1 MVTQYD
7 DDDSHSH
14 DNKYKHIVIPR
25 FDVTQDEIRRYITQL
40 ENNDT
45 QFKQISDSD
54 FTVDSQNMST
64 TVAAVTTR
72 QIQSIDSPFNDNFM
86 KVSIPDAYRV
96 DAKAFIE
103 RPFYVDEVTFPNTA
117 QRYSLLNNTV
127 KFLPGDIARSNP
139 SVLNMFK
146 MASYGRPDLVLN
158 ASMAGTITHAGCVL
172 MGVLPPMPAYPT
184 ANKSL
189 INTILTGPH
198 AFLHANEATSIVV
211 PAPWYCNADL
221 ATTDMEQ
228 TQGYLTTLDIT
239 ETNGN
244 YATLVFMVLNPLS
257 PSTGST
263 NSLKIVVEACF
274 KNFDLAVP
282 TPRFVTWL
290 PQSGRKK
297 NRVSTSP
304 ELMSFVNVN
313 YDEIDRIAREHSL
326 EIWGTMNARSKRTF
340 IARLRSIAPYVSI
353 GTTLVG
359 LILRLAFSLLAEGEE
374 DNSFKPQS
382 GIVNAI
388 TGGLTGLLDSTAA
401 GIKKVT
407 GDAIDAGRGLIKEYT
422 GLHNPNVPEIH
433 QRVISTETNFLNYT
447 DTPQYFE
454 KLDPFTKFNRIV
466 KEPIFGSTLDEMAIT
481 NIVTKKQ
488 FLGTFVVSIND
499 AIGQMKW
506 ARPISPFQG
515 GDGLEQAGSAI
526 KCYNNLELLHS
537 FSRGWRGGLK
547 LTIQSVMNNKQQ
559 CKLRVIKLYNPSV
572 NITTAYPS
580 YKSIV
585 NAPTHLLEFTQG
597 GQEHEIKLPYLCR
610 NDITPCASNTSFEA
624 MFHGM
629 YYIYVAQP
637 LVISDSSPNQIE
649 FNIYLSGEDDLTF
662 YGYSTSTTY
671 HSNYGILSPPINNNR
686 VRSIVSSPTFD
697 DVRKI
702 TIPKGTYYI
711 DSDNQELFIKR
722 NVSEYL
728 QHSNPPRSKEE
739 IDNITIEASKLISKM
754 VNLDRPTP
762 STTTGPP
769 PPMTESRRLATDI
782 KEKFS
787 RCNALYLRCLS
798 VLGVDKYRELLG
810 KAKVE
815 DSSVVQFDTSHLHTW
830 EAISLRQIF
839 TPRRF
844 EPQSGN
850 SIKVM
855 NEPQDQSHVT
865 RDDSKEQQLTHM
877 TRLMPSV
884 DIRHFI
890 RRMYKS
896 SVNFVNIDPL
906 GASNSTMPLASIIG
920 ELPNNWN
927 YTPIETFSRMYYG
940 KTVGFKF
947 RLLITV
953 DRISAETVSDI
964 DQLDFRLYYIPQNMN
979 ALTGPKLIASA
990 LPNLSAIPSPISNAS
1005 DCIPLPYSV
1014 IAKHTTRTSKVF
1026 EFTLPDTSFY
1036 KFMGSP
1042 IKFYNFDG
1050 NANPRIPAQ
1059 ADFGSLIFQFTNLNE
1074 QFKFNGAI
1082 ETFVGLT
1089 DESRFGYHT
1098 MAPPFA
1104 VYKTASLYLGTDASP
1119 TDSIPPVVNP
1129 FLYRGG
1135 FL

>member
-1 MVTQYD
+1 
-7 DDDSHSH
+7 
-14 DNKYKHIVIPR
+14 
-25 FDVTQDEIRRYITQL
+25 
-40 ENNDT
+40 
-45 QFKQISDSD
+45 
-54 FTVDSQNMST
+54 MST

-103 RPFYVDEVTFPNTA
+103 RPFFVDEVTFPNTA

-172 MGVLPPMPAYPT
+172 MGVLPPMPAFPT

-198 AFLHANEATSIVV
+198 AFLHANEATSIVI

-244 YATLVFMVLNPLS
+244 YATLVFMVLNPLA

-282 TPRFVTWL
+282 TPRFVTWVA
-290 PQSGRKK
+290 QSGR
-297 NRVSTSP
+297 NRDHKSRSP
-304 ELMSFVNVN
+304 ELMAFANIN

-326 EIWGTMNARSKRTF
+326 EIWGTMSARRKRTF
-340 IARLRSIAPYVSI
+340 IARLRSFAPYVSI
-353 GTTLVG
+353 GTTLIG
-359 LILRLAFSLLAEGEE
+359 LILRLAFLSIAEEE
-374 DNSFKPQS
+374 NTDTFNPQS
-382 GIVNAI
+382 GIVDTI
-388 TGGLTGLLDSTAA
+388 TGGITGLLDSTAS

-407 GDAIDAGRGLIKEYT
+407 GDVIDKGRDLIREYT
-422 GLHNPNVPEIH
+422 GLHNPNTPEIH
-433 QRVISTETNFLNYT
+433 QRVISTETNFVNYT
-447 DTPQYFE
+447 DAPQFFE

-515 GDGLEQAGSAI
+515 GDGLALAGSAI

-572 NITTAYPS
+572 NIATAYPS

-662 YGYSTSTTY
+662 YGYSTNTTY
-671 HSNYGILSPPINNNR
+671 HASYDVLNTPTDNR
-686 VRSIVSSPTFD
+686 SKSLVSSPTFD

-702 TIPKGTYYI
+702 NLSKGTYFV

-722 NVSEYL
+722 NVLDYL
-728 QHSNPPRSKEE
+728 KHSSVKKSKEE
-739 IDNITIEASKLISKM
+739 IEHVTIEVSKLISKLI
-754 VNLDRPTP
+754 NSDKPLPEPT
-762 STTTGPP
+762 SEQQL
-769 PPMTESRRLATDI
+769 PMTDSRRLAIDI
-782 KEKFS
+782 KKEFN

-798 VLGVDKYRELLG
+798 ILGEDKYRELLG
-810 KAKVE
+810 KAKIV
-815 DSSVVQFDTSHLHTW
+815 DSSVVQFDTSHLHVW
-830 EAISLRQIF
+830 ESVSLRQIF

-844 EPQSGN
+844 QAQSGN

-865 RDDSKEQQLTHM
+865 RDDSKDQQLTHM

-896 SVNFVNIDPL
+896 TVNFVNIDPL
-906 GASNSTMPLASIIG
+906 GASNSTFPLASILG
-920 ELPNNWN
+920 ELPNAWN

-947 RLLITV
+947 RIMITL
-953 DRISAETVSDI
+953 DRINAQNVSDI

-990 LPNLSAIPSPISNAS
+990 LPNISAIPSPITNAS
-1005 DCIPLPYSV
+1005 DCVPLPYSV
-1014 IAKHTTRTSKVF
+1014 IAKHSTRTTKVF
-1026 EFTLPDTSFY
+1026 EFVVPDTSFY

-1050 NANPRIPAQ
+1050 NANPRVPAQ

-1074 QFKFNGAI
+1074 ELKFNGVI

-1089 DESRFGYHT
+1089 DESRLGYHT
-1098 MAPPFA
+1098 MAPPFV
-1104 VYKTASLYLGTDASP
+1104 VYKTASLYLGTDASS
-1119 TDSIPPVVNP
+1119 TASIPPVVNT

>member
-1 MVTQYD
+1 MVTQYND
-7 DDDSHSH
+7 NDSYSH
-14 DNKYKHIVIPR
+14 DNKYKFIVIPR
-25 FDVTQDEIRRYITQL
+25 FDVTQDETRRYITQL

-45 QFKQISDSD
+45 QFKQVSNSD
-54 FTVDSQNMST
+54 FTIDSQNMST

-86 KVSIPDAYRV
+86 RVSIPDAYRV

-103 RPFYVDEVTFPNTA
+103 RPFYVDEVTFPSTA
-117 QRYSLLNNTV
+117 QRYSLLTNTV
-127 KFLPGDIARSNP
+127 RFLPGDIARSNP

-221 ATTDMEQ
+221 ATTDMDQ
-228 TQGYLTTLDIT
+228 TQGYQTTLDIT

-244 YATLVFMVLNPLS
+244 YATLVFMVLNPLA

-282 TPRFVTWL
+282 TPRYVTWL

-297 NRVSTSP
+297 KNTQTTP
-304 ELMSFVNVN
+304 ELMSFMNIN
-313 YDEIDRIAREHSL
+313 YDEIDRVAREHSL
-326 EIWGTMNARSKRTF
+326 EVWGTMSDVRRRTF
-340 IARLRSIAPYVSI
+340 ISRLRAVAPYVSI
-353 GTTLVG
+353 GTTLIG
-359 LILRLAFSLLAEGEE
+359 LILRLAFSMLAEEE
-374 DNSFKPQS
+374 NERVFEPQS
-382 GIVNAI
+382 GIVSAI
-388 TGGLTGLLDSTAA
+388 AGGLSGLLDSTAA

-407 GDAIDAGRGLIKEYT
+407 GDAIDAGRGLIKDYT

-433 QRVISTETNFLNYT
+433 QRVISSETNFVNYT
-447 DTPQYFE
+447 DTPQFFE

-466 KEPIFGSTLDEMAIT
+466 SEPIFGSTLDEMAIT

-488 FLGTFVVSIND
+488 FLGTFAVSIND
-499 AIGQMKW
+499 NIGTMKW

-515 GDGLEQAGSAI
+515 GDGLVQANTAI
-526 KCYNNLELLHS
+526 QCYNNLELLHS

-559 CKLRVIKLYNPSV
+559 CKLRVIKMYNPSV
-572 NITTAYPS
+572 NVTTGYPA

-597 GQEHEIKLPYLCR
+597 GQEHEVKLPYLCR

-637 LVISDSSPNQIE
+637 LVVSDSSPNQIE

-662 YGYSTSTTY
+662 YGYSTAVTY
-671 HSNYGILSPPINNNR
+671 HSNYGILSNPTSIKASHPVSR
-686 VRSIVSSPTFD
+686 TVYDSVRRI
-697 DVRKI
+697 R
-702 TIPKGTYYI
+702 IPKEKIYV
-711 DSDNQELFIKR
+711 DSSNQGLFIKR
-722 NVSEYL
+722 NVTEYL
-728 QHSNPPRSKEE
+728 QRSKSSKTETE
-739 IDNITIEASKLISKM
+739 INNIVAEITKM
-754 VNLDRPTP
+754 IPTLANDKPTP
-762 STTTGPP
+762 TTATPP
-769 PPMTESRRLATDI
+769 PPPLTDIQRLAIDI
-782 KEKFS
+782 KEKFDKS
-787 RCNALYLRCLS
+787 NALYQRCIAI
-798 VLGVDKYRELLG
+798 LGVEKYWELLG
-810 KAKVE
+810 KATID
-815 DSSVVQFDTSHLHTW
+815 DSSIIEFDTRHLHPW
-830 EAISLRQIF
+830 ESISMSLIF

-844 EPQSGN
+844 EAQSGN

-865 RDDSKEQQLTHM
+865 RDDSKEEQLTHM

-896 SVNFVNIDPL
+896 IVNNVQIDPS
-906 GASNSTMPLASIIG
+906 GASNSLLPLASILG
-920 ELPNNWN
+920 ELPNTWN

-947 RLLITV
+947 RIMITL
-953 DRISAETVSDI
+953 DRIDQDTVSDI
-964 DQLDFRLYYIPQNMN
+964 DQLDFRVYYIPQNMN

-990 LPNLSAIPSPISNAS
+990 LPNLLAVPSPISTAS
-1005 DCIPLPYSV
+1005 DCIPLPYTV

-1026 EFTLPDTSFY
+1026 EFVLPDTSFY

-1050 NANPRIPAQ
+1050 NSNPRIPAQ
-1059 ADFGSLIFQFTNLNE
+1059 ADFGSLIMQFTNLNR
-1074 QFKFNGAI
+1074 QATFSGVI

-1098 MAPPFA
+1098 MAPPFS
-1104 VYKTASLYLGTDASP
+1104 VFKTSSLYLGNDASA
-1119 TDSIPPVVNP
+1119 TATIPAAVNP

>member
-1 MVTQYD
+1 
-7 DDDSHSH
+7 
-14 DNKYKHIVIPR
+14 
-25 FDVTQDEIRRYITQL
+25 
-40 ENNDT
+40 
-45 QFKQISDSD
+45 
-54 FTVDSQNMST
+54 MST

-72 QIQSIDSPFNDNFM
+72 QIQSIDSPFNDKFM

-117 QRYSLLNNTV
+117 QRYSLLSNTV

-221 ATTDMEQ
+221 ATTDMDQ
-228 TQGYLTTLDIT
+228 TQGYQTTLDIT

-244 YATLVFMVLNPLS
+244 YATLVFMVLNPLA

-282 TPRFVTWL
+282 TPRFVTWN
-290 PQSGRKK
+290 PQSGRRKK
-297 NRVSTSP
+297 NTPSTP
-304 ELMSFVNVN
+304 ELMSFANIN
-313 YDEIDRIAREHSL
+313 YDGIDRIARDHSL
-326 EIWGTMNARSKRTF
+326 EVWGTMSAANKRRF
-340 IARLRSIAPYVSI
+340 ISRLRAIAPYVSI
-353 GTTLVG
+353 GTTLIG
-359 LILRLAFSLLAEGEE
+359 LILRLTFSLFAEEE
-374 DNSFKPQS
+374 STEGFQPQS
-382 GIVNAI
+382 GLVNAI
-388 TGGLTGLLDSTAA
+388 TGGLSGLLDSTAA

-407 GDAIDAGRGLIKEYT
+407 GDAIDVGRGLIKDYT

-433 QRVISTETNFLNYT
+433 QRVISTETNFVNNT
-447 DTPQYFE
+447 DTPQFFE
-454 KLDPFTKFNRIV
+454 KLDPFTKFNRV
-466 KEPIFGSTLDEMAIT
+466 VSEPIFGSTLDEMAIT

-488 FLGTFVVSIND
+488 FLGTFVVTVTDN
-499 AIGQMKW
+499 IGQMKW

-515 GDGLEQAGSAI
+515 GDGAVQANTAI
-526 KCYNNLELLHS
+526 QCYNNLELLHS

-559 CKLRVIKLYNPSV
+559 CKLRVIKMYNPSV
-572 NITTAYPS
+572 NVTTGYPS

-597 GQEHEIKLPYLCR
+597 GQEHEVKLPYLCR

-637 LVISDSSPNQIE
+637 LVVSDSSPNQVE

-662 YGYSTSTTY
+662 FGYSTAITY
-671 HSNYGILSPPINNNR
+671 HANYGVLPTPTSNMSSLPISR
-686 VRSIVSSPTFD
+686 TTFD
-697 DVRKI
+697 SVRTIK
-702 TIPKGTYYI
+702 IPKETLFV
-711 DSDNQELFIKR
+711 DSHDQNLFIRR
-722 NVSEYL
+722 NVTEYL
-728 QHSNPPRSKEE
+728 RQSQPAKSQSE
-739 IDNITIEASKLISKM
+739 IDNMIVEITKM
-754 VNLDRPTP
+754 IPTLVDDNPTP
-762 STTTGPP
+762 STTAPLL
-769 PPMTESRRLATDI
+769 PMTDSRRLAIDI
-782 KEKFS
+782 KKKFDKT
-787 RCNALYLRCLS
+787 NALYQRCITA
-798 VLGVDKYRELLG
+798 VGVERYWELLG
-810 KAKVE
+810 TAGKD
-815 DSSVVQFDTSHLHTW
+815 DSSVIRLDTRHLHPW
-830 EAISLRQIF
+830 ESIALSQIF

-844 EPQSGN
+844 QPQSGN

-896 SVNFVNIDPL
+896 IVNDVNIDPS
-906 GASNSTMPLASIIG
+906 GASNSSLPLASILG
-920 ELPNNWN
+920 ELPTTWN

-947 RLLITV
+947 RIMITLNN
-953 DRISAETVSDI
+953 IAEDTVSDI
-964 DQLDFRLYYIPQNMN
+964 DQLDFRVYYIPQNMN

-990 LPNLSAIPSPISNAS
+990 PPNLLALPSPISNAS
-1005 DCIPLPYSV
+1005 DCVPLPYTV

-1026 EFTLPDTSFY
+1026 EFVLPDTSFY

-1050 NANPRIPAQ
+1050 NSNPRIPAQ
-1059 ADFGSLIFQFTNLNE
+1059 ADFGSLIMQFTNLNRT
-1074 QFKFNGAI
+1074 FKFSGVI

-1089 DESRFGYHT
+1089 DESRFGYHA
-1098 MAPPFA
+1098 MAPPFT
-1104 VYKTASLYLGTDASP
+1104 VFKTSSLYLGNDTSP
-1119 TDSIPPVVNP
+1119 TGVISATVNP